1 MTSSRQEPFVYGSL
15 GGGNVSLVPAP
26 VVPQESPV
34 SDVKADYELVQQIG
48 SKRAWEVFLGT
59 HPTGFYADLA
69 RAQIE
74 ALSNKGNVNLA
85 ALPQPP
91 TPSREVPTRES
102 LEWDRVKDAADPAA
116 LQRFIRR
123 FPDSPL

>member
-1 MTSSRQEPFVYGSL
+1 MVRSAAAISRWCRRRRCAQE
-15 GGGNVSLVPAP
+15 A
-26 VVPQESPV
+26 PV
-34 SDVKADYELVQQIG
+34 SDVKADYELVQKIG

-74 ALSNKGNVNLA
+74 KSKASRSQPPATCRNLSMA

-91 TPSREVPTRES
+91 ST
-102 LEWDRVKDAADPAA
+102 PAA
-116 LQRFIRR
+116 TRR
-123 FPDSPL
+123 RRKRSSGTR

>member
-1 MTSSRQEPFVYGSL
+1 LRSPAALRTTPSR
-15 GGGNVSLVPAP
+15 
-26 VVPQESPV
+26 
-34 SDVKADYELVQQIG
+34 IG

-74 ALSNKGNVNLA
+74 ALSNQGNVNLA

-91 TPSREVPTRES
+91 TPSRDTPTRES
-102 LEWDRVKDAADPAA
+102 LEWDRVKDATDPAA
-116 LQRFIRR
+116 TVRR
-123 FPDSPL
+123 PVLDPMPSP

>member
-1 MTSSRQEPFVYGSL
+1 MTSRRIMNWSRRS
-15 GGGNVSLVPAP
+15 A
-26 VVPQESPV
+26 
-34 SDVKADYELVQQIG
+34 

-74 ALSNKGNVNLA
+74 ALSNQGNVNLA

-91 TPSREVPTRES
+91 TPSARH
-102 LEWDRVKDAADPAA
+102 ADEEK
-116 LQRFIRR
+116 RW
-123 FPDSPL
+123 SGTG